1 MDQCVTNVYSL
12 CVCVCVDLDGISN
25 VTHGSVWSG
34 DKQRSWAE
42 GKKKKIKTRRRV
54 IVPDGSQK
62 EKAFGVPVR
71 NGSPSGET
79 HRPHMPVSLRAS
91 MPNRETT
98 NSLFGFYMLCDH
110 EVVYLA
116 KKKTITSR
124 TESMEQT
131 QPNNDVTIARS
142 RIFSHCSLLSFFKRT
157 STKQQ
162 KKNDRVKETSRERF
176 LTCLLFFLLA
186 TLPVR
191 SKALII

>member
-1 MDQCVTNVYSL
+1 
-12 CVCVCVDLDGISN
+12 
-25 VTHGSVWSG
+25 
-34 DKQRSWAE
+34 
-42 GKKKKIKTRRRV
+42 
-54 IVPDGSQK
+54 
-62 EKAFGVPVR
+62 
-71 NGSPSGET
+71 
-79 HRPHMPVSLRAS
+79 
-91 MPNRETT
+91 
-98 NSLFGFYMLCDH
+98 
-110 EVVYLA
+110 
-116 KKKTITSR
+116 
-124 TESMEQT
+124 MEQT